1 MSRPMPPRPL
11 ANATIS
17 FGLVTVPV
25 KLFSANQPSAGI
37 SFNMVH
43 AKCGTRLKQQYWCP
57 KDEEVVDRN
66 DIVKGYEFSKGQYV
80 LFNPDELKALEEVSR
95 ETIEITEFVPADQVD
110 PVYYEKAYYL
120 GPDKGG
126 DRAYRLL
133 GEAMRQTGVVAL
145 GKYAARGKQYLVML
159 RPKDDGI
166 ILEQLYYADEVRS
179 FSEVP
184 LGEGKVKDAE
194 VKLAV
199 QLIEQTRSG
208 EFRPQDYKDE
218 VKERVQELIQRK
230 VEGEEIVAAAEPE
243 PEAKIID
250 IMDALKASLAKKK
263 GAAAEAGDDE
273 EERKP
278 PKRAKAKSAGRKNAR
293 KVSSG

>member
-1 MSRPMPPRPL
+1 MPPRPL

-25 KLFSANQPSAGI
+25 KLYSASQPSSGI

-43 AKCGTRLKQQYWCP
+43 ARCGTRVKQQYWCP

-80 LFNPDELKALEEVSR
+80 LFNPEELKALEEVSK
-95 ETIEITEFVPADQVD
+95 ETIEITEFVPGEQVD

-133 GEAMRQTGVVAL
+133 GEAMRQTGMVAL

-159 RPKDDGI
+159 RPRDEG
-166 ILEQLYYADEVRS
+166 LVMEQLYYADEIRP
-179 FSEVP
+179 FSDVP
-184 LGEGKVKDAE
+184 LGEGTVKDAE

-199 QLIEQTRSG
+199 QLIEQNRS
-208 EFRPQDYKDE
+208 ESFRPESYKDE
-218 VKERVQELIQRK
+218 VKERVQALIQRK

-250 IMDALKASLAKKK
+250 IMDALKASLTKKK
-263 GAAAEAGDDE
+263 GAAEEEAKA
-273 EERKP
+273 ERKP
-278 PKRAKAKSAGRKNAR
+278 PRRARAKSTGRKTSK

>member
-1 MSRPMPPRPL
+1 MPPRPL

-25 KLFSANQPSAGI
+25 KLFSASQPASGI

-80 LFNPDELKALEEVSR
+80 LFNPDELKALDEVSK
-95 ETIEITEFVPADQVD
+95 ETIEITEFVPGDQVD

-133 GEAMRQTGVVAL
+133 GEALRQTGMVAL

-159 RPKDDGI
+159 RPRDEGI
-166 ILEQLYYADEVRS
+166 IMEQLHYADEIRP

-184 LGEGKVKDAE
+184 LGDGKVKDAE
-194 VKLAV
+194 VKLAI
-199 QLIEQTRSG
+199 QLIEQTKSDA
-208 EFRPQDYKDE
+208 FRPEEYTDE
-218 VKERVQELIQRK
+218 VKERVQALIQRK
-230 VEGEEIVAAAEPE
+230 VEGEEIVTAAEPE

-250 IMDALKASLAKKK
+250 IMDALKASLARKK
-263 GAAAEAGDDE
+263 GSAEAE
-273 EERKP
+273 EESSEADRKP
-278 PKRAKAKSAGRKNAR
+278 PKRSKAKSTGRKK

>member
-1 MSRPMPPRPL
+1 MPPRPL

-25 KLFSANQPSAGI
+25 KLYSASQPSSGI

-80 LFNPDELKALEEVSR
+80 LFNPEELKALEEVSK
-95 ETIEITEFVPADQVD
+95 EAIEITEFVPGDQVD
-110 PVYYEKAYYL
+110 PVYYDKAYYL

-133 GEAMRQTGVVAL
+133 GEAMRQTGMVAL

-159 RPKDDGI
+159 RPRDEGLI
-166 ILEQLYYADEVRS
+166 MEQLHYADEIRP

-184 LGEGKVKDAE
+184 LGDGKVKDAE

-199 QLIEQTRSG
+199 QLIEQTRSD
-208 EFRPQDYKDE
+208 EFRPEEYKDE
-218 VKERVQELIQRK
+218 VKERVQALIQRK

-263 GAAAEAGDDE
+263 SGAAAEE
-273 EERKP
+273 KSERKP
-278 PKRAKAKSAGRKNAR
+278 PSRSRAKSAGRKTSR
-293 KVSSG
+293 KASSG